1 MDYSLKKDGSTCQIS
16 FRGQS
21 GFADNE
27 KARSIIEE
35 IKVSGCSQCSIDL
48 KDLESIDSA
57 GLGMLLIIN
66 DAVQEDS
73 KSMVLSGAKGQVQKM
88 LDISKFAEI
97 ITIKS

>member
-1 MDYSLKKDGSTCQIS
+1 
-16 FRGQS
+16 
-21 GFADNE
+21 
-27 KARSIIEE
+27 
-35 IKVSGCSQCSIDL
+35 L